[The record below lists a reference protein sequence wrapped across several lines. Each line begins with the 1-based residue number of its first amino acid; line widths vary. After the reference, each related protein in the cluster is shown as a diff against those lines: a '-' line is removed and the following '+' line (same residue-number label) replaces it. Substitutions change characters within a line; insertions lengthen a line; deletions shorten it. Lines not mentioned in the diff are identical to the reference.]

1 VPFQASETTR
11 LLHYGKPDPEVSI
24 MQEPKSSLDAAT
36 VKFVRLG
43 CKVSPDFHTGT
54 IRDWPTAEAVI
65 RALGENRGKFPTRRV
80 LEALEEL
87 FPTLWA
93 ITAGLE
99 TGPVIYLALPMLA
112 EDAIGAM
119 DKEKDVVLHGFVSV
133 QEHQEMAETIM
144 DTMADVGARVSVKY
158 RTIVDSLHAKD
169 PHTVRACWL

>member
-1 VPFQASETTR
+1 MR
-11 LLHYGKPDPEVSI
+11 
-24 MQEPKSSLDAAT
+24 EPKPPPDDAT
-36 VKFVRLG
+36 VRFVRLG
-43 CKVSPDFHTGT
+43 CKVSSDFHTGT

-99 TGPVIYLALPMLA
+99 TGPVIYLALPILA
-112 EDAIGAM
+112 DDAIGAIG
-119 DKEKDVVLHGFVSV
+119 KEEDAVRHTPVSV
-133 QEHQEMAETIM
+133 QEHQEMAETVM
-144 DTMADVGARVSVKY
+144 DTMADVGAWVSVRY
-158 RTIVDSLHAKD
+158 RTVHDPVPEKD